1 MCDGIAILHTAV
13 VPASDYLTQR
23 IQKDGTPV
31 RVVEMARANP
41 VLSTGR
47 PTVGRLLGGGVEN
60 AVTSL
65 VPVPLV
71 DFLLGG
77 RLGGDKVLFRL
88 VQFYFNPLAGALTV
102 SLMVALVCAW
112 WMRPSPALGQGF
124 HRLKGP
130 WLALVFGSLIV
141 AALLVARPRYAHA
154 WYGPG
159 PFVWMLG
166 AGLVALGLWTLWR
179 RPTELPPGDARH
191 LEAALFALFG
201 YWGGLLAHPG
211 GEIDGVASNAMVPSV
226 LLVIAYALGRVAT
239 LPIRGQGLFLAGV
252 MAEFAAMWALLGNL
266 IAGAMPF
273 VLDTNHA
280 LKAQN
285 RLVFIYDLVGGRWVP
300 FALLT
305 LAAQAGALAT
315 ALLDPARR
323 ARRAPGQ
330 PVA

>member
-1 MCDGIAILHTAV
+1 
-13 VPASDYLTQR
+13 
-23 IQKDGTPV
+23 
-31 RVVEMARANP
+31 
-41 VLSTGR
+41 
-47 PTVGRLLGGGVEN
+47 
-60 AVTSL
+60 
-65 VPVPLV
+65 
-71 DFLLGG
+71 
-77 RLGGDKVLFRL
+77 
-88 VQFYFNPLAGALTV
+88 
-102 SLMVALVCAW
+102 
-112 WMRPSPALGQGF
+112 
-124 HRLKGP
+124 
-130 WLALVFGSLIV
+130 
-141 AALLVARPRYAHA
+141 
-154 WYGPG
+154 
-159 PFVWMLG
+159 
-166 AGLVALGLWTLWR
+166 
-179 RPTELPPGDARH
+179 
-191 LEAALFALFG
+191 
-201 YWGGLLAHPG
+201 
-211 GEIDGVASNAMVPSV
+211 VASNAMVPSV